1 MFHRVELYFSKEFML
16 TLTVSRRREL
26 KALAHSINPV
36 VTIGKVG
43 LSTRVIEELG
53 RGLLSHELIKVKVQ
67 LDDRVARKALFEEV
81 CEKLGA
87 APVQHIGKIFIIYR
101 PRPEEEIKQQTQPHF
116 VKKREPRRSKR
127 SFQS

>member
-1 MFHRVELYFSKEFML
+1 ML
-16 TLTVSRRREL
+16 ILTVLRRREL
-26 KALAHSINPV
+26 KALAHSINPI

-43 LSTRVIEELG
+43 LSTSVIDELD
-53 RGLLSHELIKVKVQ
+53 RGLLSHELIKVKAQ
-67 LDDRVARKALFEEV
+67 LDDRVARKALFEEI

-101 PRPEEEIKQQTQPHF
+101 PRPEEDTKKQQTQLSF
-116 VKKREPRRSKR
+116 RKKREPRRSKR

>member
-1 MFHRVELYFSKEFML
+1 ML
-16 TLTVSRRREL
+16 TLTVIRRREL
-26 KALAHSINPV
+26 KAQAHSINPV

-43 LSTRVIEELG
+43 LSASVIEELD

-81 CEKLGA
+81 CEQLDA

-101 PRPEEEIKQQTQPHF
+101 PKSEEETKKQQAKLSLR
-116 VKKREPRRSKR
+116 KKREPRRSKR